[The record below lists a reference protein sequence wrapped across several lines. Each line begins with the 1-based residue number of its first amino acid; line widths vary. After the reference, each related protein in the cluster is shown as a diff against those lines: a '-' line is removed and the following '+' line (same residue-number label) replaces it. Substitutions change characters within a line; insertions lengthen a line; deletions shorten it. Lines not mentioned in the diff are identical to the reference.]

1 VVSAREPHLAPP
13 ATGSTR
19 ARRARP
25 CGARRAGTSRPS
37 RTGCASSRGPR
48 AERWR
53 ARVPSVSPRGWTG
66 RANLCS
72 TR

>member
-37 RTGCASSRGPR
+37 RTGCASSRAPR
-48 AERWR
+48 A
-53 ARVPSVSPRGWTG
+53 
-66 RANLCS
+66 
-72 TR
+72 